1 MDTEI
6 VFFESNDE
14 GFDRNPPHDDT
25 HTACGTPNP
34 PSKFCGKEATNIDM
48 YLLLLIIAGIVVV
61 YFNIRENNKI
71 KI

>member
-6 VFFESNDE
+6 TFFEIDDKRFESNH
-14 GFDRNPPHDDT
+14 PHDDGS

-34 PSKFCGKEATNIDM
+34 PPTCKEATSIDM